1 LLTRSLERGAKA
13 AERRVAGGTFR
24 FPLLLPKVALGL
36 VESPVAG
43 HTSGLDVA
51 GRAHRDQLRVKTP
64 VFEGPLELL
73 LALVEREELD
83 IFQVSLA
90 KVTDAYLAEIASREI
105 AFKGSPRTQGEASEF
120 VGIDPQEMAEF
131 LWMAA
136 RLLLLKSIRL
146 LPGEPP
152 TDEETDLLGWEE
164 EVRQRLEEYRVYK
177 EMAGELMERAQQE
190 TFAFPPPARAVE
202 AGGQEEPLE
211 VGLLLV
217 AFNSVLARIPPR
229 PLVVT
234 GRTWTLQEK
243 LDLISDRVRTGPIE
257 LVELILESEDRLEAV
272 ITFVAVLE
280 LLRRSVIRVRQ
291 KERFGP
297 IHVELREPAG
307 G

>member
-1 LLTRSLERGAKA
+1 VEP
-13 AERRVAGGTFR
+13 RVAGPR
-24 FPLLLPKVALGL
+24 LG
-36 VESPVAG
+36 VTTA
-43 HTSGLDVA
+43 
-51 GRAHRDQLRVKTP
+51 

-90 KVTDAYLAEIASREI
+90 KVTDSYLVEIAGREV
-105 AFKGSPRTQGEASEF
+105 A
-120 VGIDPQEMAEF
+120 DPEEMAEF

-146 LPGEPP
+146 LPGEAPA
-152 TDEETDLLGWEE
+152 DEETDLLGWEE
-164 EVRQRLEEYRVYK
+164 EVRRRLEEYRAYK
-177 EMAGELMERAQQE
+177 EMAGQLMERTEADS
-190 TFAFPPPARAVE
+190 FAFPPPARPVE

-211 VGLLLV
+211 VGLLLM

-243 LDLISDRVRTGPIE
+243 LDVISDRLRLGPIE

-272 ITFVAVLE
+272 VTFVAVLE
-280 LLRRSVIRVRQ
+280 LLRRSLVRVTQ

-297 IHVELREPAG
+297 IHVVAREPAG
-307 G
+307 E

>member
-1 LLTRSLERGAKA
+1 ME
-13 AERRVAGGTFR
+13 
-24 FPLLLPKVALGL
+24 P
-36 VESPVAG
+36 PVAG
-43 HTSGLDVA
+43 PRLDV
-51 GRAHRDQLRVKTP
+51 KTS

-90 KVTDAYLAEIASREI
+90 NVTDAYLAEIAAREI
-105 AFKGSPRTQGEASEF
+105 A
-120 VGIDPQEMAEF
+120 DPQEMAEF

-136 RLLLLKSIRL
+136 RLLLVKSIRL
-146 LPGEPP
+146 LPGEVPS
-152 TDEETDLLGWEE
+152 DEETDLLGWEE

-177 EMAGELMERAQQE
+177 EMAGELMERAQNDSM
-190 TFAFPPPARAVE
+190 AFPPPARSVE

-243 LDLISDRVRTGPIE
+243 LDMLTIRLRQGPIE

-272 ITFVAVLE
+272 VTFVAVLE
-280 LLRRSVIRVRQ
+280 LLRRSLIRIQQ

-297 IHVELREPAG
+297 IHVEAREPAG
-307 G
+307 E

>member
-1 LLTRSLERGAKA
+1 
-13 AERRVAGGTFR
+13 
-24 FPLLLPKVALGL
+24 
-36 VESPVAG
+36 VEPPVAG
-43 HTSGLDVA
+43 PRLGVTTA
-51 GRAHRDQLRVKTP
+51 

-90 KVTDAYLAEIASREI
+90 KVTDAYLVEIATREV
-105 AFKGSPRTQGEASEF
+105 A
-120 VGIDPQEMAEF
+120 DPEEMAEF

-136 RLLLLKSIRL
+136 RLLLLKSVRL

-164 EVRQRLEEYRVYK
+164 EVRQRLEEYRAYK
-177 EMAGELMERAQQE
+177 EMAGQLMERTQNDS
-190 TFAFPPPARAVE
+190 FAFPPPARPVE

-211 VGLLLV
+211 VGLLLM

-243 LDLISDRVRTGPIE
+243 LDVISDRLRLGPIE

-272 ITFVAVLE
+272 VTFVAVLE
-280 LLRRSVIRVRQ
+280 LLRRSLVRVSQ

-297 IHVELREPAG
+297 IHVEARAPAG
-307 G
+307 A